1 MSRFSG
7 LPEPIRTS
15 EPENGTRIAKIR
27 AAASG
32 ASGSA
37 GRRFDELLTKRA
49 SAQTT
54 AASREATAVQTQTP
68 APVAKLSPVPAPKP
82 AASAPAPKREQWR
95 VPAEI
100 AAKGASAELGYRV
113 LFEAVS
119 DQLARMSTI
128 PAAKGRIGSLI
139 EMVASGASDA
149 EVRAGLAEMPTDK
162 QRQISATWDAAIAS
176 VCADRGSALS
186 GDDETDGP
194 QPRDA
199 ARQRMI
205 AVASDDLFIGN
216 EAKALNLLTKEGLYG
231 LGAAD
236 MLDVLALS
244 TGSDRTAEAVWDRA
258 HAAVF
263 GTAHAPKSDPHGWQ
277 AIHADIRERRS
288 A

>member
-15 EPENGTRIAKIR
+15 EPENGSRIARIR

-49 SAQTT
+49 HAQT
-54 AASREATAVQTQTP
+54 AAPHREATAVQSQTP
-68 APVAKLSPVPAPKP
+68 APVAKSAPAPAPKP
-82 AASAPAPKREQWR
+82 AASAPAPTREPWK
-95 VPAEI
+95 VPAEVT
-100 AAKGASAELGYRV
+100 AQGANAELAYRTV
-113 LFEAVS
+113 FEAVT

-149 EVRAGLAEMPTDK
+149 EIRAGLAEMPTDK

-186 GDDETDGP
+186 SDAEADGP

-216 EAKALNLLTKEGLYG
+216 EAKALNLLTKEGLCN

-244 TGSDRTAEAVWDRA
+244 TGSGRTAEAVWDRA

-277 AIHADIRERRS
+277 AIHADIRERRG
-288 A
+288 

>member
-15 EPENGTRIAKIR
+15 EPENGSRIARIR

-54 AASREATAVQTQTP
+54 AAGREATAVQSKTP

-100 AAKGASAELGYRV
+100 AAKGASAEVGYRV
-113 LFEAVS
+113 LFEAVNN
-119 DQLARMSTI
+119 QLARMSTI

-149 EVRAGLAEMPTDK
+149 EIRAGLADMPTDK

-205 AVASDDLFIGN
+205 AVAGDDLFIGN
-216 EAKALNLLTKEGLYG
+216 EAKALNLLTEEGLYD

-263 GTAHAPKSDPHGWQ
+263 GTANTPKSDPHGWQ
-277 AIHADIRERRS
+277 AIHAEIRERRG
-288 A
+288 

>member
-7 LPEPIRTS
+7 LPEPVRAS
-15 EPENGTRIAKIR
+15 EPENGSRVAAIR
-27 AAASG
+27 FAALRK
-32 ASGSA
+32 SGSA
-37 GRRFDELLTKRA
+37 PRNA
-49 SAQTT
+49 N
-54 AASREATAVQTQTP
+54 VQP
-68 APVAKLSPVPAPKP
+68 APTPTPTAKLSPVVTAKP
-82 AASAPAPKREQWR
+82 AASAPAPKREPWK
-95 VPAEI
+95 VPPEI
-100 AAKGASAELGYRV
+100 AAQGTNAELAYRTV
-113 LFEAVS
+113 FEAVS

-186 GDDETDGP
+186 SDAEADGP

-216 EAKALNLLTKEGLYG
+216 EAKALNLLTKEGLYN

-236 MLDVLALS
+236 MLDVLALT

-263 GTAHAPKSDPHGWQ
+263 GTANAPKSDPHGWQ